1 MNKNLLILTLVSVV
15 SLMSFINLPTA
26 GTYSIDTKA
35 SELKWTGYHLA
46 KSYEHWGHVQLKSGA
61 LETDGEKITGGTFVI
76 DMNSISNAD
85 IEEEKNNQKL
95 VNHLKSD
102 DFFSVKDHPEAKL
115 VIKSSEKTGENTYKT
130 TGDLTIKGITKEIEF
145 GTTVN
150 KLTDTEIEAVAD
162 MRVPRT
168 EFKVMYGWK
177 VENAILDGEFRM
189 EVKLVGKK

>member
-1 MNKNLLILTLVSVV
+1 MRRNLLLLALVGAV
-15 SLMSFINLPTA
+15 SLMSFIILPTA
-26 GTYSIDTKA
+26 GTYNIDTKA

-46 KSYEHWGHVQLKSGA
+46 KSYEHWGHVQLKSGS

-76 DMNSISNAD
+76 DMTSISNAD
-85 IEEEKNNQKL
+85 IEEEKDNQKL

-102 DFFSVKDHPEAKL
+102 DFFSVKDYPEAKL

-145 GTTVN
+145 ETKVN
-150 KLTDTEIEAVAD
+150 KITDTEIEAIAD